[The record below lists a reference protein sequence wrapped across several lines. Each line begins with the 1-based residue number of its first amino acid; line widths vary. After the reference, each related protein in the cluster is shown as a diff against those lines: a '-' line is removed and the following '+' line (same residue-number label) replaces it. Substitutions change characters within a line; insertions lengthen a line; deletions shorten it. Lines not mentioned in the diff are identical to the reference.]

1 VLRPIAPT
9 RMLTWAVGQRY
20 ASTPLCS
27 LLHAVTTPHRG
38 PRLTSLRAPD
48 RIFRITPWM
57 DHVALLLIA
66 GVLAGVVGS
75 AGGITSLISY
85 PALLVVGVAALP
97 ATVTNSVAL
106 VACWPGSA
114 LGSQPELRGQGAWLR
129 RWSLIVVAG
138 GAVGA
143 ALLLSTPAGVFG
155 RVVPFLLAL
164 GSVALLLQPQL
175 SAWQTRHPLFGHKSL
190 LPSGL
195 FSLSVYNGYFGAGA
209 GVMVLTLLLLT
220 VDQHL
225 PKANA
230 LKNMLVGVATAVSAV
245 AFILFGPVSW
255 ASVPPLAIG
264 LFAGSTVGPTVARH
278 MPRNL
283 LRILVGLSGI
293 GLAIRLW
300 LVPT

>member
-1 VLRPIAPT
+1 MAATSLRRQSRGRFSSLRTVLRSYQT
-9 RMLTWAVGQRY
+9 E
-20 ASTPLCS
+20 PL
-27 LLHAVTTPHRG
+27 AA
-38 PRLTSLRAPD
+38 RLTSIRATY
-48 RIFRITPWM
+48 RIVGITPWM
-57 DHVALLLIA
+57 AHVVLLLVA
-66 GVLAGVVGS
+66 GGLAGVMGS

-85 PALLVVGVAALP
+85 PALLVVRVAALP

-114 LGSQPELRGQGAWLR
+114 LGSQPELRGQGSWLR
-129 RWSLIVVAG
+129 RWSLLVVAG

-155 RVVPFLLAL
+155 RVVPFLVGVGA
-164 GSVALLLQPQL
+164 VALLLQPQL
-175 SAWQTRHPLFGHKSL
+175 SSWQTRHPLFGNKSL

-209 GVMVLTLLLLT
+209 GVMVLTLLLVT

-230 LKNMLVGVATAVSAV
+230 LKTMLVGVATAVSAV

-255 ASVPPLAIG
+255 GSVPPLALG

-278 MPRNL
+278 MPHNL
-283 LRILVGLSGI
+283 LRILVGLSGL
-293 GLAIRLW
+293 GLAVRLW
-300 LVPT
+300 IGPN